1 MPGAGGS
8 DPRRALGAA
17 GEELA
22 ARHLV
27 ARGLEII
34 DRNFR
39 TRYGEL
45 DLVARD
51 ERYLVFCEV
60 KTRIV
65 RRSPGPLGAPGPLG
79 PLAAIGHRKR
89 RRVRAMAREWLT
101 GGHDRLGPS
110 SPPEIRFDAV
120 GISLDPTGRLI
131 DLEHLEGAF

>member
-1 MPGAGGS
+1 MSADPMRRA
-8 DPRRALGAA
+8 DPRRELGAA

-22 ARHLV
+22 ARHLE
-27 ARGLEII
+27 ARGLEIV

-51 ERYLVFCEV
+51 ERHLVFCEV

-65 RRSPGPLGAPGPLG
+65 RAPPGPLG
-79 PLAAIGHRKR
+79 PLASIGGRKQ
-89 RRVRAMAREWLT
+89 RRVRAMAREWLAT
-101 GGHDRLGPS
+101 GHSRLGPV

-120 GISLDPTGRLI
+120 GISVDPAGRLI
-131 DLEHLEGAF
+131 ELEHLEGAF